1 MKSLK
6 AITHEEQTFT
16 VSGNAVTVNLGSC
29 NQPKIDLA
37 AANGSVTITFTLPS
51 NGVSVGS
58 MLIVPDDA
66 SRALSYVVTGGTAI
80 WVGDELAVSVA
91 GEQAQLI
98 SWRTSGTNVYLAH
111 VGATTS
117 GVLSSAHG
125 ICQGR
130 LTTESGVPISTTDRT
145 GTNASVIYFTPLDGN
160 KVSLYSGSE
169 WVEHSFTERSLAL
182 SGLTTDAVY
191 DIFLYDNSG
200 TLTLELSTAWT
211 NNTTRATDL
220 VLQDGILVKS
230 GETTRRYLGTF
241 KAVNATQTKDTEVSR
256 WLANYYN
263 VVQRL
268 MRSEASNGSYSYGST
283 TTRQINADSAMAVN
297 FVVAR
302 RLLVYCEVFN
312 GSNFGA
318 TGFTLGMGLDTT
330 TAFTVSFRNVSG
342 SYFQHKIDSYLAAVP
357 GYHYIA
363 GLENTDSSI
372 TFVENRREV
381 RGSIW
386 N

>member
-6 AITHEEQTFT
+6 AITHEEKVYT
-16 VSGNAVTVNLGSC
+16 VTANAVTVDLGSC
-29 NQPKIDLA
+29 NQSKVDLSSA
-37 AANGSVTITFTLPS
+37 TSNVTITFTLPS

-66 SRALSYVVTGGTAI
+66 SRALTYVVTGGTAI
-80 WVGDELAVSVA
+80 WVGDEFAVSVA

-111 VGATTS
+111 VGATTT
-117 GVLSSAHG
+117 GTSSFAHG
-125 ICQGR
+125 VCQGR
-130 LTTESGVPISTTDRT
+130 LTTESGVPISTSDRT
-145 GTNASVIYFTPLDGN
+145 GTNASVIYFTPYDGN
-160 KVSLYSGSE
+160 RVSLYSGSE
-169 WVEHSFTERSLAL
+169 WIEYAFTERSLAL

-191 DIFLYDNSG
+191 DVFLYDNSG

-211 NNTTRATDL
+211 NSTTRANALTT
-220 VLQDGILVKS
+220 QDGILVKS
-230 GETTRRYLGTF
+230 GATTRRYLGTF
-241 KAVNATQTKDTEVSR
+241 KAVNATQTKDTEASR

-268 MRSEASNGSYSYGST
+268 MRSAASNSTYSYNSS
-283 TTRQINADSAMAVN
+283 TTRQINADAAMAVN

-302 RLLVYCEVFN
+302 PLSVYCEVFN
-312 GSNFGA
+312 GSNNGA
-318 TGFTLGMGLDTT
+318 VGFTFGMGLDTT
-330 TAFTVSFRNVSG
+330 TAFTVSFRAVSG
-342 SYFQHKIDSYLAAVP
+342 SYVQHKIDTYLAAVP
-357 GYHYIA
+357 GYHYLA
-363 GLENTDSSI
+363 GLENTDGDI
-372 TFVENRREV
+372 TFVEARREV